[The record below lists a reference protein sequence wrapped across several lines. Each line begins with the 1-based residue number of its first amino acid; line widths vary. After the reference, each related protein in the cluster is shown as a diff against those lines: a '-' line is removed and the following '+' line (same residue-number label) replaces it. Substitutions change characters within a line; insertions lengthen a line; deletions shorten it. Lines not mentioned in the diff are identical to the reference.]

1 MQIGNE
7 RRFDA
12 GVRVRKGSTPPL
24 VERGVFAGKAAC
36 GGCDGEEGKM
46 GMKKRVLTLLVA
58 VALAVGMCLPAY
70 ADTTTTYTLTL
81 NNAQAGHTY
90 TAYQIFAGDLH
101 EDTLSNVVWGSGV
114 TEEGQTK
121 LGDAAKKAEAIK
133 TVVDAEAFAKEVS
146 AYLDKS
152 AGSVKI
158 GESETADSISGLEAG
173 YYLVKT
179 TGVTDENGVY
189 TYYIM
194 KVVKDTSA
202 DIKADVPTVDKV
214 IVEGSSTVEATDVNI
229 GDDVTFQLTAKMPSS
244 FAGYKTYKV
253 VFHDTLSAGLSF
265 VEDSVKVEVG
275 DKDVTSQFKVSASE
289 DGKLTIS
296 CDDVLAEAVGATMG
310 SDIVVTYKAKLN
322 SYAKIGSEGN
332 PNTVYLEYSN
342 DPNWNGTPGA
352 SDEPTG
358 KTPEDKAI
366 VFTYELDV
374 TKIAAGE
381 TGTKLQGAEFVLY
394 RGEGENREYAQVI
407 DGKLTGW
414 TKTESGATTL
424 VSDDN
429 GFFKVAGLDD
439 GTYWLEE
446 TKAPAGY
453 NLLKEPIKVVI
464 AATFGATQEGVST
477 VASLTISVNDGTAAN
492 GTVSTGVVA
501 MNVENNKGV
510 MLPETGGMGTTL
522 FYIVGGILVVG
533 AAALLI
539 ARRRSNSED

>member
-1 MQIGNE
+1 
-7 RRFDA
+7 
-12 GVRVRKGSTPPL
+12 
-24 VERGVFAGKAAC
+24 
-36 GGCDGEEGKM
+36 M
-46 GMKKRVLTLLVA
+46 GMKKRILTLLVA
-58 VALAVGMCLPAY
+58 VALAVGMCLPAH

-81 NNAQAGHTY
+81 NNVQAGHTY

-101 EDTLSNVVWGSGV
+101 EGTLSNVVWGSGV
-114 TEEGQTK
+114 TKEGQTA

-133 TVVDAEAFAKEVS
+133 TVADAEAFAKEVS
-146 AYLDKS
+146 AYLGDP
-152 AGSVKI
+152 AGTVKI
-158 GESETADSISGLEAG
+158 GEDETAGSISGLEAG

-179 TGVTDENGVY
+179 AGVTDKNGVY

-253 VFHDTLSAGLSF
+253 VFHDTLSEGLSF
-265 VEDSVKVEVG
+265 VEKSVKVEVG
-275 DKDVTSQFKVSASE
+275 GKDVTNQFEVSASE
-289 DGKLTIS
+289 DGELTIS
-296 CDDVLAEAVGATMG
+296 CNNVLAETVGVIAG
-310 SDIVVTYKAKLN
+310 SNIVVTYKAKLN
-322 SYAKIGSEGN
+322 SEAEIGSAGN

-342 DPNWNGTPGA
+342 NPNWSGQPGEG
-352 SDEPTG
+352 DEPTG
-358 KTPEDKAI
+358 ETPEDKVI

-381 TGTKLQGAEFVLY
+381 TSTRLQGAEFILY
-394 RGEGENREYAQVI
+394 RGEGENCEYAQVT

-414 TKTESGATTL
+414 TKTESDATTL
-424 VSDDN
+424 VSDEN
-429 GFFKVAGLDD
+429 GLFKVAGLDA
-439 GTYWLEE
+439 GTYWLKE

-453 NLLKEPIKVVI
+453 NLIKTPIKVAI
-464 AATFGATQEGVST
+464 MATLGATQEGVSSVT
-477 VASLTISVNDGTAAN
+477 SLTISVDDKTAVD

-501 MNVENNKGV
+501 MDVENNKGV
-510 MLPETGGMGTTL
+510 TLPETGGMGTTL